1 MVLQITPT
9 HEQTADIPIIIAY
22 LRQMRVAELLDKHFP
37 TNGNW
42 SGLTLGEVTVIWLT
56 FIVSESNHRLSHVE
70 PWVRANQQ
78 TLSRCLGQPVE
89 PGDCNDDRLA
99 TVLDYLSV
107 DERWVEFECELNQ
120 NVLRVYDLKGRL
132 ARVDTTTA
140 SAFVSPEG
148 FFQLGHSKDH
158 RPDLPQVKIA
168 MSVLDPLG
176 LPLTTTVVAGNR
188 ADDPL
193 YLPEIAKVRA
203 LAAMTGLTYVG
214 DSKMAALGTRAEIV
228 RHGDYYLCPLSA
240 KQLSEAELDAL
251 LAPVFDGTQPTID
264 LRLPNGAGAIEQTD
278 EPVAL
283 GFERTV
289 EQHGPDQAGQEQH
302 WQERQLVVRAF
313 AFAESQE
320 KNLRER
326 VARAV
331 KQINALDERKQGKP
345 ALPDEA
351 AAQAAGAEILDQQRV
366 AGLVTVTIK
375 TETTERTK
383 RRYGARPETTVVET
397 RVRVG
402 AVAAE
407 AAITK
412 AARRL
417 GWRVYATNHRAAEL
431 SLEQAVAAYR
441 AQYVIEQGFGRLK
454 GHALSLTPLYLQ
466 FEQRIIG
473 LICLLTIALRVLVLI
488 QYVVRRNLAK
498 EQGTVKGIYP
508 GQPGRQTKRPTSE
521 MMLRAF
527 QSVAFT
533 QITVNGQTHE
543 HITPLNEAQKRLLKL
558 MGLPEEIYSGLVS
571 KSGLL
576 SGP

>member
-56 FIVSESNHRLSHVE
+56 FIISESNHRLSHVE

-89 PGDCNDDRLA
+89 PRDCHDDRLA

-107 DERWVEFECELNQ
+107 DERWIEFECELNQ

-140 SAFVSPEG
+140 SAFVSPES

-203 LAAMTGLTYVG
+203 IAAMTGLTYVG
-214 DSKMAALGTRAEIV
+214 DSKMAALSTRAEIV
-228 RHGDYYLCPLSA
+228 GHGDYYLCPLSA
-240 KQLSEAELDAL
+240 KQLSEAELDSL

-264 LRLPNGAGAIEQTD
+264 LRLPNGDGVIEETE

-289 EQHGPDQAGQEQH
+289 EQSGPDQAGKEQH
-302 WQERQLVVRAF
+302 WPERRLVVRSF

-320 KNLRER
+320 KNLRQR
-326 VARAV
+326 VSRAV
-331 KQINALDERKQGKP
+331 KESNALDERKQGKP
-345 ALPDEA
+345 ALPDEV
-351 AAQAAGAEILDQQRV
+351 AAQAAASEILDKHRV

-375 TETTERTK
+375 TET
-383 RRYGARPETTVVET
+383 
-397 RVRVG
+397 
-402 AVAAE
+402 
-407 AAITK
+407 
-412 AARRL
+412 
-417 GWRVYATNHRAAEL
+417 
-431 SLEQAVAAYR
+431 
-441 AQYVIEQGFGRLK
+441 
-454 GHALSLTPLYLQ
+454 
-466 FEQRIIG
+466 
-473 LICLLTIALRVLVLI
+473 
-488 QYVVRRNLAK
+488 
-498 EQGTVKGIYP
+498 
-508 GQPGRQTKRPTSE
+508 
-521 MMLRAF
+521 
-527 QSVAFT
+527 
-533 QITVNGQTHE
+533 
-543 HITPLNEAQKRLLKL
+543 
-558 MGLPEEIYSGLVS
+558 
-571 KSGLL
+571 
-576 SGP
+576 